1 MIADDFLWTM
11 KYRPKTVEECILPA
25 SIKNTFQSY
34 VNNKEIP
41 NLLLSGSQGIGKT
54 GVSLAMVNEIGCD
67 SLFINASN
75 ESGIDVL
82 RTKITNYAS
91 SVSLNGGR
99 KVVILDEFNGT
110 AAFQAA
116 FRAFLEQFSK
126 NCTFILTT
134 NYPQQIIQPIHSR
147 CSVINFSINKTEK
160 KELITQFFKRICWIL
175 DNEKVPY
182 DKEAVASF
190 CAKWFPDFRRVINE
204 LQRYSTNGKIDAGL
218 LTQIG
223 EIQLKELIKGLKE
236 KDFTKVKTWVV
247 ENIEQD
253 YNSIYRKIYDGMYTF
268 LKPQS
273 IPYVVLILGK
283 WQYQTSFVSD
293 PEIQLMACLTEIMV
307 EAEFI

>member
-1 MIADDFLWTM
+1 MVY
-11 KYRPKTVEECILPA
+11 KPKTVDECILPA
-25 SIKNTFQSY
+25 RIKKTFQSY
-34 VNNKEIP
+34 VDKKQIP

-67 SLFINASN
+67 HLFINASN

-99 KVVILDEFNGT
+99 KVVILDEFKGT
-110 AAFQAA
+110 TTFQEA
-116 FRAFLEQFSK
+116 FRAFLEAYSK

-134 NYPQQIIQPIHSR
+134 NYPQQIMEPIHSR
-147 CSVINFSINKTEK
+147 CSVVNFSINKDEK

-175 DNEKVPY
+175 ECENVPY
-182 DKEAVASF
+182 EKEAVAAF
-190 CAKWFPDFRRVINE
+190 CTKWFPDFRRVINE
-204 LQRYSTNGKIDAGL
+204 LQRYSTNGKIDSGI

-223 EIQLKELIKGLKE
+223 EIQLKGLIQGLKE
-236 KDFTKVKTWVV
+236 KDYNKVRSWVV
-247 ENIEQD
+247 D
-253 YNSIYRKIYDGMYTF
+253 NSDNDCNAIYRKIYDGLYSF
-268 LKPQS
+268 LKPNS

-283 WQYQTSFVSD
+283 WQYQTGFVSD

-307 EAEFI
+307 EAEFL